1 MVEEETPELEK
12 AMQAAV
18 AEAEAEIVKH
28 VEEAKISSRKAAASD
43 ASESVSSQRPNRFE
57 SKSSRSSMEI
67 EKVMQ
72 HISLREARMKH
83 KMELDKAKKDRMAE
97 TIIQGDYKT
106 RGLDYCYY
114 CGEPFNVGER
124 IPRILI
130 HCGHTFCT
138 ECL

>member
-1 MVEEETPELEK
+1 MDL
-12 AMQAAV
+12 
-18 AEAEAEIVKH
+18 
-28 VEEAKISSRKAAASD
+28 
-43 ASESVSSQRPNRFE
+43 
-57 SKSSRSSMEI
+57 
-67 EKVMQ
+67 EKVMEF
-72 HISLREARMKH
+72 ISLKEVRMNN
-83 KMELDKAKKDRMAE
+83 KMALDKAKKDRMAE

-114 CGEPFNVGER
+114 CGECFNVGER

>member
-1 MVEEETPELEK
+1 MEIELEK
-12 AMQAAV
+12 LHMSLK
-18 AEAEAEIVKH
+18 EGREKREKD
-28 VEEAKISSRKAAASD
+28 RK
-43 ASESVSSQRPNRFE
+43 
-57 SKSSRSSMEI
+57 K
-67 EKVMQ
+67 K
-72 HISLREARMKH
+72 
-83 KMELDKAKKDRMAE
+83 KKDRMADQ
-97 TIIQGDYKT
+97 IIQGDYKT